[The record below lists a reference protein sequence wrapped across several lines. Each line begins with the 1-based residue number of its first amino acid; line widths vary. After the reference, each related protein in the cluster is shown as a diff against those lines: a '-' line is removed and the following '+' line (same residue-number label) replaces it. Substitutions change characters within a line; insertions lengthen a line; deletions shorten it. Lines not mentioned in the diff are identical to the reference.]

1 MILLSQ
7 FDLSQIEIR
16 RKSWDQRNSITS
28 PHQRKKEN
36 EGDILMQLGIKDM
49 YGTSYLVKG
58 DA

>member
-7 FDLSQIEIR
+7 FGLSQVEIR

-28 PHQRKKEN
+28 PHRRKEN